1 MTATLIQDAI
11 RTKAAAPSD
20 VARPSGAGALLSDIF
35 DALEAAGVPYVV
47 LHGYGKYFAAV
58 PSDVD
63 LLVPKNAMGKFA
75 AALKNVRA
83 AANAPACIVQWVADR
98 AHFIVL
104 VRQDGG
110 GEGAGSPS
118 VVQLHVSPD
127 YEMAGR
133 VFFRADEILS
143 TRRQNKSFWIPA
155 ANIEFGCIL
164 ANRIAKGVIRDDH
177 AEQLTKLMAESPQ
190 ACTDMIGRWFTGAEA
205 ELILKAAKL
214 GEWEPVRGALP
225 RLKEVLLR
233 HGKGLGVGGAIGKL
247 ARRVRRWIKPPN
259 GLHVV
264 FLGPDGV
271 GKSTIIEGVEKD
283 LEPAFLGT
291 LYQTFA
297 PSLLPQRMQAKP
309 SPHAYPPRSF
319 AASLLKAGWWF
330 CCYTGGYM
338 VVTHPA
344 RARAQLVL
352 NHRYLP
358 DAIAD
363 PKRYRYGGPMFLLRL
378 TWLIAPKPDL
388 IILLDAPSDVIWAR
402 KKEVAR
408 EETARQRAAYKAV
421 VGDLPYTTVVDTA
434 QSQPE
439 AIAATEKAIL
449 DVMEKR
455 AARIVRRFA

>member
-1 MTATLIQDAI
+1 MTSTLIQPNLPREAMPLD
-11 RTKAAAPSD
+11 T
-20 VARPSGAGALLSDIF
+20 ARPCGAGALLADIF
-35 DALEAAGVPYVV
+35 DAIEAAGVPYCV
-47 LHGYGKYFAAV
+47 LHGYGKYFDAV

-63 LLVPKNAMGKFA
+63 LLVPAKAMGKLA
-75 AALKNVRA
+75 AALKNVRSA
-83 AANAPACIVQWVADR
+83 APNAPARIVQWVADR
-98 AHFIVL
+98 AQFIVL

-110 GEGAGSPS
+110 GEAPGSPS

-127 YEMAGR
+127 YEMSGR
-133 VFFRADEILS
+133 VFFSADEILS
-143 TRRQNKSFWIPA
+143 TRRPRKNFWIPA
-155 ANIEFGCIL
+155 AEMEFGCIL
-164 ANRIAKGVIRDDH
+164 ANRIAKGLLRDDH
-177 AEQLTKLMAESPQ
+177 AEQLSALLAESPEK
-190 ACTDMIGRWFTGAEA
+190 CTAMAKRFFAGPDA
-205 ELILKAAKL
+205 ELIIAAAKT
-214 GEWEPVRGALP
+214 GNWTPVREAMP
-225 RLKEVLLR
+225 RLKETLLR
-233 HGKGLGVGGAIGKL
+233 QGRGLGIGGAIGKL
-247 ARRVRRWIKPPN
+247 ARRVRRWVRPPN

-271 GKSTIIEGVEKD
+271 GKSTIIEGVERD
-283 LEPAFLGT
+283 LTPAFLGA

-309 SPHAYPPRSF
+309 SPHAYPPRSLP
-319 AASLLKAGWWF
+319 ASLLKAGWWF
-330 CCYTGGYM
+330 WCYTLGYM
-338 VVTHPA
+338 IVTHPA
-344 RARAQLVL
+344 RARALLVL

-363 PKRYRYGGPMFLLRL
+363 PKRYRYGGPMVLLKL

-421 VGDLPYTTVVDTA
+421 VGELPYTQVVDTS

-439 AIAATEKAIL
+439 AVAATEKAIL